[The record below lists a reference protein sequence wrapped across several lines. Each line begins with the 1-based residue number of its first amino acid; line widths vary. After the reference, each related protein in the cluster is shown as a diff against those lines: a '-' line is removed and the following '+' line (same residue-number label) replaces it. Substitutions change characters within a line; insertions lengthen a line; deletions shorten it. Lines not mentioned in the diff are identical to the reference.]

1 MKNTRV
7 SKKWKNR
14 TRKKK
19 KQRAGCKKKSKSK
32 QKREKER
39 KGMMRNVKW
48 RIYKSGLKMTQIYIQ
63 DYIQNRLSF
72 LVSRPYVFAKKNF

>member
-7 SKKWKNR
+7 SEKRKIR

-19 KQRAGCKKKSKSK
+19 KQRVGCKKKSKNK
-32 QKREKER
+32 QKREKEQ

-48 RIYKSGLKMTQIYIQ
+48 TKHKSSMKK
-63 DYIQNRLSF
+63 IQN
-72 LVSRPYVFAKKNF
+72 